1 MAELQML
8 LEQEIP
14 AGRTALIESHNNLKK
29 VASYCQQRY
38 IDDPNKKTALE
49 ETKNYTTQSLA
60 SVAYQIN
67 TLASNMLQMLDIQA
81 AQLNNMD
88 SAINN
93 ISQTVDIHKEKVAR
107 REIGLLTTNKVIT
120 RSHQIV
126 APTTQDR
133 AVKYV
138 RKPIDYTELDDVGH
152 GVKLSSQPNTGTMR
166 RPSAVSTKKAPSPSE
181 GGSKRDSLKS
191 NASGYG
197 TLRPVKAPTV
207 PQEYS
212 QTRRLPSM
220 YRTRTHSNSSS
231 GSGSRSSSTGYLAGN
246 GVGMPPPPPQ
256 VPSTPITSNM
266 PPPPASSVPPP
277 PPVISSMPPPPP
289 LGAMSPQGV
298 PPPPPMLTPSATT
311 SPETSGGYSTPN
323 IGFNNKNKKVAHC
336 NHNQNTIMDL
346 PPPPADDF
354 TSSRAPYMGTVGRV
368 PRGVPAAPPMAGG
381 DNLPPPPPIDTP
393 SSYDSSP
400 GDYLTEPNW
409 APKSYLEKVVVIYD
423 YSAENPDELNLK
435 EDEVVYVIRKNDDGW
450 YEGVLEG
457 RTGLFPGN
465 YVDATS

>member
-14 AGRTALIESHNNLKK
+14 AGRNALLDSHNNLKK
-29 VASYCQQRY
+29 VATYCQQRY
-38 IDDPNKKTALE
+38 IEDPNKKTALE

-81 AQLNNMD
+81 AQLNSMD

-107 REIGLLTTNKVIT
+107 REIGLLTTNKIIT

-133 AVKYV
+133 PVKYV
-138 RKPIDYTELDDVGH
+138 RKPVDYTELDDIGH
-152 GVKLSSQPNTGTMR
+152 GVKLNSQPNAGTMR
-166 RPSAVSTKKAPSPSE
+166 RPSAVSTKKTQSPSE

-191 NASGYG
+191 NVSGYG

-212 QTRRLPSM
+212 Q
-220 YRTRTHSNSSS
+220 
-231 GSGSRSSSTGYLAGN
+231 SSTP
-246 GVGMPPPPPQ
+246 VSSMPPPPPQ
-256 VPSTPITSNM
+256 APTPPASNNISAPPP
-266 PPPPASSVPPP
+266 PPPPAMTSSVPPP
-277 PPVISSMPPPPP
+277 PPPMNSSMPPPPP
-289 LGAMSPQGV
+289 FGAMSPQGV
-298 PPPPPMLTPSATT
+298 PPPPPVLLPSATT
-311 SPETSGGYSTPN
+311 SPESSGGYSTPN
-323 IGFNNKNKKVAHC
+323 IGYNGRAPVVGGSAENYATTSV
-336 NHNQNTIMDL
+336 MDL
-346 PPPPADDF
+346 PPPPPDDF
-354 TSSRAPYMGTVGRV
+354 MSSRPPYMGVVGRV
-368 PRGVPAAPPMAGG
+368 PSLPTTGFPAKIGGVPPMAGG
-381 DNLPPPPPIDTP
+381 DILPPPPPSMGTP

-400 GDYLTEPNW
+400 GDYSTEPSW

-423 YSAENPDELNLK
+423 YSAENSDELNLK
-435 EDEVVYVIRKNDDGW
+435 EDQVVYVVRKNDDGW
-450 YEGVLEG
+450 YEGVLDG
-457 RTGLFPGN
+457 VTGLFPGN
-465 YVDATS
+465 YAEAVST

>member
-1 MAELQML
+1 CAICLLSVIGKVNMAELQML

-231 GSGSRSSSTGYLAGN
+231 GSGSRSSSTGYLA
-246 GVGMPPPPPQ
+246 
-256 VPSTPITSNM
+256 
-266 PPPPASSVPPP
+266 ASSVPPP

-323 IGFNNKNKKVAHC
+323 IGYNGSPLHG
-336 NHNQNTIMDL
+336 D
-346 PPPPADDF
+346 
-354 TSSRAPYMGTVGRV
+354 SRE
-368 PRGVPAAPPMAGG
+368 RGVPAAPPMAGG

>member
-14 AGRTALIESHNNLKK
+14 AGRNALLDSHNNLKK
-29 VASYCQQRY
+29 VATYCQQRY
-38 IDDPNKKTALE
+38 IEDPNKKTALE

-81 AQLNNMD
+81 AQLNSMD

-107 REIGLLTTNKVIT
+107 REIGLLTTNKIIT

-133 AVKYV
+133 PVKYV
-138 RKPIDYTELDDVGH
+138 RKPVDYTELDDIGH
-152 GVKLSSQPNTGTMR
+152 GVKLNSQPNAGTMR
-166 RPSAVSTKKAPSPSE
+166 RPSAVSTKKTQSPSE

-191 NASGYG
+191 NVSGYG

-212 QTRRLPSM
+212 Q
-220 YRTRTHSNSSS
+220 
-231 GSGSRSSSTGYLAGN
+231 SSTP
-246 GVGMPPPPPQ
+246 VSSMPPPPPQ
-256 VPSTPITSNM
+256 APTPPASNNISAPPP
-266 PPPPASSVPPP
+266 PPPPAMTSSVPPP
-277 PPVISSMPPPPP
+277 PPPMNSSMPPPPP
-289 LGAMSPQGV
+289 FGAMSPQGV
-298 PPPPPMLTPSATT
+298 PPPPPVLLPSATT
-311 SPETSGGYSTPN
+311 SPESSGGYSTPN
-323 IGFNNKNKKVAHC
+323 IGYNG
-336 NHNQNTIMDL
+336 
-346 PPPPADDF
+346 
-354 TSSRAPYMGTVGRV
+354 RAPVVGGSAENYATTSG
-368 PRGVPAAPPMAGG
+368 GVPPMAGG
-381 DNLPPPPPIDTP
+381 DILPPPPPSMGTP

-400 GDYLTEPNW
+400 GDYSTEPSW

-423 YSAENPDELNLK
+423 YSAENSDELNLK
-435 EDEVVYVIRKNDDGW
+435 EDQVVYVVRKNDDGW
-450 YEGVLEG
+450 YEGVLDG
-457 RTGLFPGN
+457 VTGLFPGN
-465 YVDATS
+465 YAEAVST